1 MSIDILEAIKI
12 EIPIMEALETDDMPV
27 TLNGTLF
34 QTWMGQSL
42 PLAQTYPTLQAAATA
57 AALQQHHHHQLGQ
70 QPSLQEPQLIQP
82 QQEPTFQR
90 QETEIREAHPCNQ

>member
-1 MSIDILEAIKI
+1 
-12 EIPIMEALETDDMPV
+12 MEALETDDMPV
-27 TLNGTLF
+27 TLNSTLF

-42 PLAQTYPTLQAAATA
+42 PFAQTYSTVQAAVTAAATA